1 MTLLLAGFVLSLF
14 GSLPPGL
21 ISLTVAYSAIRN
33 GIAAA
38 LVLAAGAASA
48 EFFQAWA
55 AVTLSDWF
63 LSHPSVEQGFKW
75 AAFAVF
81 TAIGTY
87 LLFLAKPPKAP
98 KDLPQGSWHKQFGKG
113 VLLSAF
119 NLLAIPYWFAYCGWL
134 RVEGWWEDGLSNTLI
149 FSFGVTLGTMFS
161 LALYAWLGLLIVER
175 SSKLSKRANQLI
187 GLLFLGLGIKVLMGL
202 LLKQ

>member
-1 MTLLLAGFVLSLF
+1 MKLLFAGFVLSLF

-33 GIAAA
+33 GIAVA
-38 LVLAAGAASA
+38 LVLAAGAACA

-55 AVTLSDWF
+55 AVVLSDWF
-63 LSHPSVEQGFKW
+63 LSHPSIEQGFKW

-81 TAIGTY
+81 TTIGVY
-87 LLFLAKPPKAP
+87 LFFFAKAPKAP
-98 KDLPQGSWHKQFGKG
+98 QAMPQGSWPTQFGKG
-113 VLLSAF
+113 VLLSTF
-119 NLLAIPYWFAYCGWL
+119 NLLAVPYWFAYCGWL
-134 RVEGWWEDGLSNTLI
+134 RVEGWWEDGLFYTLI

-175 SSKLSKRANQLI
+175 SSDIAKRANQLI
-187 GLLFLGLGIKVLMGL
+187 GLLFLGLGIKLLAEL
-202 LLKQ
+202 LLQR

>member
-1 MTLLLAGFVLSLF
+1 MKLLFAGFLLSLL

-21 ISLTVAYSAIRN
+21 ISLTVAYTAIRN
-33 GIAAA
+33 SLVAA

-55 AVTLSDWF
+55 AVALSDWF

-81 TAIGTY
+81 TVLGLY
-87 LLFLAKPPKAP
+87 LFFFAKSPKTP
-98 KDLPQGSWHKQFGKG
+98 KELPQGSLSRQFGKG
-113 VLLSAF
+113 LLLGVF

-134 RVEGWWEDGLSNTLI
+134 RVEGWWEDGLFYTLI

-161 LALYAWLGLLIVER
+161 LAMYAWLGQLILER
-175 SSKLSKRANQLI
+175 SSDIAKRANQLI
-187 GLLFLGLGIKVLMGL
+187 GLLFLGLGIKTLLEL
-202 LLKQ
+202 LL